1 MLVTGMGV
9 HPQTPK
15 FENFGLAG
23 IKILLLCAWLVVPEQ
38 YLEAGAKNKAGFFA

>member
-9 HPQTPK
+9 HPKTPK

-38 YLEAGAKNKAGFFA
+38 NLEAGAESKAGFFA